1 MARVSLTL
9 VGIIFIFF
17 CCNEPV
23 RVTEIGEVDVQVEY
37 PCLSSSNDCL
47 SEIDISGGTFQMYSS
62 FHIDSV
68 SDVRGAIIT
77 MHGNNRNASDY
88 YEKMISVVSSQ
99 MSTDEILIIAPKFI
113 TNYEKTYNSD
123 WYWNTTSWKWGLQS
137 YNSPLGES
145 VSSFEVIDSILSK
158 LSNEQLFRQLSD
170 VIITGHSS
178 GAAFVHMFSFSKPNN
193 YFKELNLHFAVVN
206 NQYFTHLDSTRMQ
219 PNGSLT
225 ALDDCDGYNDWPY
238 GLENLS
244 PYMDLIGKTNAKNNF
259 FSNKVDY
266 FIAEN
271 DIDPGGITSG
281 CQYETLGAN
290 RFEKTINYITYLDAI
305 SPNNN
310 HRHTIIPNLNHS
322 SNTLSSDVFKTYIGS
337 IF

>member
-1 MARVSLTL
+1 MARTSLIF
-9 VGIIFIFF
+9 VGIIFNFF

-23 RVTEIGEVDVQVEY
+23 KITEVSEADVKIEY
-37 PCLSSSNDCL
+37 PCLSSSSDCL
-47 SEIDISGGTFQMYSS
+47 SEIDILGGTFQMYSS

-77 MHGNNRNASDY
+77 THGNSRNADDY

-99 MSTDEILIIAPKFI
+99 ISTDEIMVLAPKFV
-113 TNYEKTYNSD
+113 TNYEKTYDTD
-123 WYWNTTSWKWGLQS
+123 WYWNTTSWKWGMQS
-137 YNSPLGES
+137 YNSPHGEN

-158 LSNEQLFRQLSD
+158 LSNKQFFRQLSD

-193 YFKELNLHFAVVN
+193 YFKELNIHFAIVN
-206 NQYFTHLDSTRMQ
+206 NQYFTHPEPTRMY
-219 PNGSLT
+219 PNGSL
-225 ALDDCDGYNDWPY
+225 AILDDCDGYNDWPY
-238 GLENLS
+238 GLEKLN
-244 PYMDLIGKTNAKNNF
+244 PYMDLIGKINAKNNF
-259 FSNKVDY
+259 ISNKVDY

-271 DIDPGGITSG
+271 DIDLDGITSG

-290 RFEKTINYITYLDAI
+290 RFEKTVNYITYLDAI
-305 SPNNN
+305 YPNND
-310 HRHTIIPNLNHS
+310 HSHTIIPNLNHS
-322 SNTLSSDVFKTYIGS
+322 SNSFSSDVFKNYIDA